1 MLFNRRLVYNKK
13 IQYHQQVKNNL
24 KHTDTH
30 THTYTESKLILSD
43 PLLFSFSSSH
53 TELLTHFLQL
63 KSLDVGKV
71 PFYP

>member
-1 MLFNRRLVYNKK
+1 M
-13 IQYHQQVKNNL
+13 
-24 KHTDTH
+24 HTRMH

-43 PLLFSFSSSH
+43 PLLFFSSSH